1 MDIDEFRQHGH
12 ALVDLVAD
20 YLSQLPGG
28 PPWRPVPPAVRTELA
43 GQPLPDE
50 GHAFGDLI
58 DVAAQKVM
66 PYPFGNGHP
75 RFFAW
80 GNSPPALEGVL
91 ADLLAAAM
99 NPSCAGG
106 DHAAVYLE
114 RCTVRWL
121 AELVSYPGDGVLVS
135 GGAAGALTAL
145 TAARHRASLRQGWN
159 DRTDGFTGEA
169 AGRFTMYAS
178 AETHSCQRKAAHL
191 LGLGDRGLRLLPVD
205 VDGRLDM
212 TALATAVRD
221 DRVAGLLPFCVVA
234 NAGAVSTGAID
245 PIASIAQLCD
255 DEDLWLH
262 LDGSLGG
269 FGVLDRRRAP
279 LYDGLE
285 RADSI
290 VVDPHKWLGVPVDC
304 AAVVTRDLDDLR
316 NAFSL
321 VPPYLRASSGEQ
333 PWFSEY
339 VFDQTRPF
347 RALKLW
353 ATIAGTGRVE
363 ITRRITASIDLA
375 TRLAEQVDASSE
387 LEVIVTPVLNV
398 VTFSHRGGD
407 DINRAIPAALDSLG
421 DVFLRGTVV
430 RGQEVLRACF
440 MHPETTAGDVDRI
453 VPAVLHAAGK
463 LRTFR

>member
-1 MDIDEFRQHGH
+1 VNIDEFRLHGH
-12 ALVDLVAD
+12 AMVELVAD
-20 YLSQLPGG
+20 YLDQLPQG
-28 PPWRPVPPAVRTELA
+28 PPWRPVPPEVRAELA
-43 GQPLPDE
+43 DQQLPVE
-50 GHAFGDLI
+50 GRPFGELI
-58 DVAAQKVM
+58 DVSANLVM

-121 AELVSYPGDGVLVS
+121 AELIGYPGDGVLVS

-145 TAARHRASLRQGWN
+145 TAARHRASVRQGWN

-169 AGRFTMYAS
+169 AGRFRLYAS

-191 LGLGDRGLRLLPVD
+191 LGLGDRGLRLLPAD
-205 VDGRLDM
+205 PDGRLDA
-212 TALATAVRD
+212 TALAAAVRE
-221 DRVAGLLPFCVVA
+221 DRAAGLLPFCVVA
-234 NAGAVSTGAID
+234 NAGAVSTGAVD
-245 PIASIAQLCD
+245 PIADIAQLCD
-255 DEDLWLH
+255 DEGLWLH

-269 FGVLDRRRAP
+269 FGVLDPRRAP
-279 LYDGLE
+279 LYQGME

-304 AAVVTRDLDDLR
+304 AAVLTLDLDDLR
-316 NAFSL
+316 DAFSL
-321 VPPYLRASSGEQ
+321 VPPYLRASSGED

-353 ATIAGTGRVE
+353 ATVAGTGRTE
-363 ITRRITASIDLA
+363 IARRITATIDLA
-375 TRLAEQVDASSE
+375 ARLADRIDAEPDLDVVVSP
-387 LEVIVTPVLNV
+387 TLNV
-398 VTFSHRGGD
+398 VTFRHRAGD
-407 DINRAIPAALDSLG
+407 DINRALPSALDRLG

-430 RGQEVLRACF
+430 NGQEVLRACF
-440 MHPETTAGDVDRI
+440 MHPGTTPDDVDRI
-453 VPAVLHAAGK
+453 VPAVLAAAAQ
-463 LRTFR
+463 LTHP